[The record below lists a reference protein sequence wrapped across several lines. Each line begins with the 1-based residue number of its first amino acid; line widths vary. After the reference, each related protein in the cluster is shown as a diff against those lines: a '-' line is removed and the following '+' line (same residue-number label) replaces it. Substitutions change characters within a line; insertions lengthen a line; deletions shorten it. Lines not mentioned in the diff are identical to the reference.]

1 MPPSEVEKLI
11 QELTVWVDAEY
22 GRRADLARQLGV
34 TRQRVTDWLAG
45 RKAPSLEQGLTI
57 LQILRTVR
65 RGSRRTKGASKT
77 D

>member
-11 QELTVWVDAEY
+11 RELTAWVDAEY

-45 RKAPSLEQGLTI
+45 RKTPTLEQGLAI
-57 LQILRTVR
+57 LGILKNAE
-65 RGSRRTKGASKT
+65 KGGARSKGPVKR